1 MGKITPYLR
10 SQVIKKYIHSL
21 SMNEIVRETP
31 LSKGTVNNILQDWR
45 LKIKGTDIEEIRAFT
60 SEVRKSGITIEECAQ
75 GFRIVQL
82 LKKFDITDEFDVSVN
97 RTDEFEDL
105 DLDANNS
112 DFIIDKN
119 PSAQY
124 GNAAT
129 NFNNNVNIST
139 KTEIYNIPYF
149 LNHIYK
155 NCKKHDIT
163 PNIVIG
169 WIDDLL
175 SSFHDLDTESDED
188 NDYIDTISSDLN
200 NSVEKKQN
208 EQNIRKEIPFVSRL
222 SFYIKRKEKRIR
234 HLENIINSFSKK
246 IDDLTKQRQDL
257 VSRINK
263 IIKIEKRVFSYFKWY
278 ENLKQELLYKY
289 SLLIEQEFGTFAN
302 AVEDFKQY
310 DFDVIKILTEYRNI
324 SSLRNDVEI
333 TQNQVDTNKATRDA
347 LVLEVASLEESKNY
361 NKQAINTFNELEKI
375 GIGLKELKELSNIIM
390 ESAFANKFSVKDA
403 VKKFFIDLE
412 KQYDNKLG
420 FEKKVEELKSQMKE
434 IEYQIPGYKQYLDLY
449 IGAVSTLSHLN
460 ANGVTNTSIINMNQ
474 LFSIFRNSDF
484 LSNPLDQNADKGF
497 ENRDDPTKNNETIY
511 WQQFIAKLQSIR
523 NINQEINKQIS
534 NLNIL
539 HKQIDVLNNNKQ
551 LLEVTYNDVVS
562 NLQNILST
570 IHQSIDMARQINESV
585 EKKKIVPVPIVF
597 TVFVNSGTSNN
608 EPDDRKEKNK
618 TDK

>member
-1 MGKITPYLR
+1 
-10 SQVIKKYIHSL
+10 
-21 SMNEIVRETP
+21 MNEIVRETR
-31 LSKGTVNNILQDWR
+31 LSKGTVHNIIQDWR
-45 LKIKGTDIEEIRAFT
+45 IKIMGTDIEEIRAFT

-82 LKKFDITDEFDVSVN
+82 LKKFDINDEFDVSVN
-97 RTDEFEDL
+97 RADEFEDL

-112 DFIIDKN
+112 DFITDQS

-124 GNAAT
+124 ANTDT
-129 NFNNNVNIST
+129 NTNYNNNGNIST
-139 KTEIYNIPYF
+139 KTEIYKIPYF
-149 LNHIYK
+149 LDHIYK
-155 NCKKHDIT
+155 NCKKHDIA

-200 NSVEKKQN
+200 NSVENKEN
-208 EQNIRKEIPFVSRL
+208 EQSIRKEIPYVSRL

-257 VSRINK
+257 ASRINK
-263 IIKIEKRVFSYFKWY
+263 TIKIEKRVFSYFKWY
-278 ENLKQELLYKY
+278 KNLKQELLYKY
-289 SLLIEQEFGTFAN
+289 SLLIEQEFGAFAN

-310 DFDVIKILTEYRNI
+310 DFDVTNILTEYRNI
-324 SSLRNDVEI
+324 DSLRNDIEL

-347 LVLEVASLEESKNY
+347 LVIEVASLEERRNY
-361 NKQAINTFNELEKI
+361 NKQTIDTFNELQKI
-375 GIGLKELKELSNIIM
+375 GIGLKELKLLSNIIM
-390 ESAFANKFSVKDA
+390 ESAFANDFSVKDS
-403 VKKFFIDLE
+403 VKKFFMDLE
-412 KQYDNKLG
+412 KHYDNKLG
-420 FEKKVEELKSQMKE
+420 FEKKIEELKGQMNE
-434 IEYQIPGYKQYLDLY
+434 IENQLPGYKQYLNLY
-449 IGAVSTLSHLN
+449 IGAVSNLSHLN

-497 ENRDDPTKNNETIY
+497 ENKGDPIKNNETTY
-511 WQQFIAKLQSIR
+511 WQQFIAKLQSIK

-534 NLNIL
+534 NLNTL

-551 LLEVTYNDVVS
+551 LLQVAYNDVVS

-597 TVFVNSGTSNN
+597 TVFVNSGTTKN